1 MIALLFVCI
10 AGLVLALAGAG
21 AHYALTTVSVETLQH
36 IAYWTAFAGGTAFV
50 LCAVALVALAAM
62 GARFNP

>member
-50 LCAVALVALAAM
+50 LCAIALVGLVAL
-62 GARFNP
+62 GVRLNP